1 MNSMLAGFVVRAG
14 NMGFMLMPV
23 QKPARTSNILIKD
36 WLLAQAVHADNIR
49 AAEVRSAEAT
59 ELPVWKRPPVSVA
72 NGFCHPK
79 GPRLA
84 RDDIVYSLLDL
95 FQLTIPPSNICAFY
109 LRQSA

>member
-1 MNSMLAGFVVRAG
+1 
-14 NMGFMLMPV
+14 MGFMLMPV

-72 NGFCHPK
+72 NGFCHPWALDH
-79 GPRLA
+79 RSQA
-84 RDDIVYSLLDL
+84 VMTWFYSLGVIVSGLDGC
-95 FQLTIPPSNICAFY
+95 F
-109 LRQSA
+109 

>member
-1 MNSMLAGFVVRAG
+1 
-14 NMGFMLMPV
+14 MGFMLMPV

-72 NGFCHPK
+72 NGFCHPNGSRVK
-79 GPRLA
+79 RFTQIHA
-84 RDDIVYSLLDL
+84 DKWR
-95 FQLTIPPSNICAFY
+95 
-109 LRQSA
+109 R